1 MDYKKSYLLFH
12 IGLYTGLVLC
22 LVSLMIKVRLPGI
35 LGIIIMVSGILQT
48 VRFYRCPHC
57 HKALDFRGKKPKY
70 CPECGHPLDFE

>member
-57 HKALDFRGKKPKY
+57 HKALDFRGQKPKY

>member
-1 MDYKKSYLLFH
+1 MDCKKSCLLFH
-12 IGLYTGLVLC
+12 TGLVLC

-57 HKALDFRGKKPKY
+57 HKALDFKGKKPNY
-70 CPECGHPLDFE
+70 CPGGRTSVGF